1 MEAKSS
7 RANESLHDSNGSCVW
22 QDKKRMIHSWFF
34 ILIGIL
40 TLGAAVEAYLNGH
53 PKMMFVSITYA
64 LADFVLAT
72 IGE

>member
-1 MEAKSS
+1 
-7 RANESLHDSNGSCVW
+7 
-22 QDKKRMIHSWFF
+22 MIHSWFF